1 MIISGKQIQ
10 NILKAY
16 GDSKPVKNT
25 STPKTGSNQQK
36 DEVVLSSQAQEFAQ
50 ILQNIKNM
58 SDVRE
63 DKVKELTERISSG
76 EYHIEAKDVAE
87 KMIGR
92 VLADKLQ

>member
-16 GDSKPVKNT
+16 GDSKIEKGTKTEKT
-25 STPKTGSNQQK
+25 SPAYKK
-36 DEVVLSSQAQEFAQ
+36 DEVILSSQAQEFGQ
-50 ILQNIKNM
+50 ILQNIKNS

-63 DKVKELTERISSG
+63 DKVKELTERINSG
-76 EYHIEAKDVAE
+76 NYNIDAKDVAE

-92 VLADKLQ
+92 LMADKLR